1 MKTPDIAQH
10 IHYEK
15 RTGQFTWLT
24 GTHKGRKAGTLTT
37 LGYIRIVL
45 QGRMYQAHRLAWALV
60 EGTLPSTDVDHINGN
75 RADNRW
81 ENLRVVSR
89 RENALNRTRPNKN
102 NLSGFLGV
110 SKHRDGDWT
119 AKLGR
124 PDGTV
129 QYLGLYKTPLAAH
142 RAYTKAKEE
151 VRLGNN

>member
-1 MKTPDIAQH
+1 MKTIDIAQH

-45 QGRMYQAHRLAWALV
+45 QGHAYQAHRLAWALV
-60 EGTLPSTDVDHINGN
+60 KGSLPATDVDHVNGN

-89 RENALNRTRPNKN
+89 RENAQNRTRPNKN
-102 NLSGFLGV
+102 NVSGFLGV
-110 SKHRDGDWT
+110 SAHRNGRWLAQMCDRTG
-119 AKLGR
+119 AK
-124 PDGTV
+124 V
-129 QYLGLYKTPLAAH
+129 YLGLYHTPQAAH